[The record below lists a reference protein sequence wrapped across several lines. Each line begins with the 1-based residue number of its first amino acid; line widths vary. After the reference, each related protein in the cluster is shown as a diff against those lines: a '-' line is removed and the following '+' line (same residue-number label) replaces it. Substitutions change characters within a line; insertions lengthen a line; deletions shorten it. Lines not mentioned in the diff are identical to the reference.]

1 MPILFVATVDR
12 YECTS
17 VAFAWLET
25 SDGVAFERGFR
36 TEIRIR

>member
-1 MPILFVATVDR
+1 MPILLVATVDR

-17 VAFAWLET
+17 VAFAWFET
-25 SDGVAFERGFR
+25 SDSVAFERGFR